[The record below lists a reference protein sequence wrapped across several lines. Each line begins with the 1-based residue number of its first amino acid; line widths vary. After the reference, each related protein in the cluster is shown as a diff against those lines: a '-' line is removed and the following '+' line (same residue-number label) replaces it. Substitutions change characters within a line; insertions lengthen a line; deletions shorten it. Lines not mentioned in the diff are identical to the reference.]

1 MSFLKRFDLSPKQ
14 IRFLKFGSLGGITT
28 VFGIVLYFLF
38 LKILGIKLII
48 AYPIV
53 FTLSVLFSYI
63 LNTYFNYKIPP
74 TWANLLNYY
83 KGYILSALIGYVLL
97 VILKTLLPEWDEF
110 IIAMILVFIRLLM
123 TFFFIEKF
131 IFGKVKNRD

>member
-14 IRFLKFGSLGGITT
+14 IRFVKFGSLGGITT
-28 VFGIVLYFLF
+28 VFGIALYFLL
-38 LKILGIKLII
+38 LKVLGMKLII

-74 TWANLLNYY
+74 SWANLLNYY
-83 KGYILSALIGYVLL
+83 KGYILSAIIGYVLL
-97 VILKTLLPEWDEF
+97 LILKFLLPDWDEF
-110 IIAMILVFIRLLM
+110 VIAMILVVIRLLM
-123 TFFFIEKF
+123 TFFFVEKF
-131 IFGKVKNRD
+131 IFGKVKNKN